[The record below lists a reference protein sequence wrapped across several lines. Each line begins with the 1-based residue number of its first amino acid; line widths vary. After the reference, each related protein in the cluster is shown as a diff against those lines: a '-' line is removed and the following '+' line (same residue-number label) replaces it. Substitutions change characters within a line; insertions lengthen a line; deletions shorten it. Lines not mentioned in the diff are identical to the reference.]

1 MYDNFNTRVVLTT
14 AVFAAVAALLVGPAS
29 AHVMDVEGGGGNG
42 TSVTAQPV
50 QPGTIPYLS
59 HGVGVDQSQFAGQP
73 DSTAALR
80 VDTLDPA
87 IATAIATRE
96 AVRANEQSERRQVAA
111 GNDLDPA
118 IRTAIAAEASAK
130 QAAQSSA
137 TSGPIPYLSHGIGVD
152 ESLWGGQVSLGLTG
166 DSPITRVVGQEPAGL
181 TGDSPRTRGQ
191 VFQDNATFTSNGDAD
206 VNWTWVGFGAG
217 MAALL
222 AAAMGALYLSARHR
236 DRVAL
241 P

>member
-1 MYDNFNTRVVLTT
+1 MNNMTTMRMLLST
-14 AVFAAVAALLVGPAS
+14 AVLAAVAAVLAGGANAML
-29 AHVMDVEGGGGNG
+29 MDVEGGSGGE
-42 TSVTAQPV
+42 A
-50 QPGTIPYLS
+50 
-59 HGVGVDQSQFAGQP
+59 QFATP
-73 DSTAALR
+73 LHAALANR
-80 VDTLDPA
+80 AATPAAVDNT
-87 IATAIATRE
+87 
-96 AVRANEQSERRQVAA
+96 
-111 GNDLDPA
+111 LDPA
-118 IRTAIAAEASAK
+118 IRTAIAARESDRNVQ
-130 QAAQSSA
+130 QALAEK
-137 TSGPIPYLSHGIGVD
+137 GPIPYFSHGATAVTPQPDPLAEKGPIPYFSHGIGAD
-152 ESLWGGQVSLGLTG
+152 RSLWGGQVSLGLTG

-191 VFQDNATFTSNGDAD
+191 VFQANATFASSSDSD

>member
-1 MYDNFNTRVVLTT
+1 MDDNFNTRMILTT
-14 AVFAAVAALLVGPAS
+14 AVVAAVAALLAGPA
-29 AHVMDVEGGGGNG
+29 AA
-42 TSVTAQPV
+42 SVTDGDGVSGRDTVTVAAQ
-50 QPGTIPYLS
+50 QQIEPGT
-59 HGVGVDQSQFAGQP
+59 
-73 DSTAALR
+73 
-80 VDTLDPA
+80 
-87 IATAIATRE
+87 
-96 AVRANEQSERRQVAA
+96 
-111 GNDLDPA
+111 
-118 IRTAIAAEASAK
+118 
-130 QAAQSSA
+130 
-137 TSGPIPYLSHGIGVD
+137 IPYLSHGIGVD
-152 ESLWGGQVSLGLTG
+152 QSQFSGTVDELDPAIRTALAAEASAQQAAQSSASPGLIPYLSHEIFVDQSLWGGQVSLGLTG

-191 VFQDNATFTSNGDAD
+191 VFQANTTLASNSDSD

>member
-1 MYDNFNTRVVLTT
+1 MNDNFNTRMILTT

-29 AHVMDVEGGGGNG
+29 AKVMDGGGGSG
-42 TSVTAQPV
+42 TSVTAQPAV

-59 HGVGVDQSQFAGQP
+59 HGIGVDQSQFSG
-73 DSTAALR
+73 T
-80 VDTLDPA
+80 VDA
-87 IATAIATRE
+87 
-96 AVRANEQSERRQVAA
+96 
-111 GNDLDPA
+111 LDPA
-118 IRTAIAAEASAK
+118 IRTAIAAEAAAKAKAQASA
-130 QAAQSSA
+130 AP
-137 TSGPIPYLSHGIGVD
+137 GMIPYLSHGIGVD
-152 ESLWGGQVSLGLTG
+152 QSLFQGEQQQSLGLTG

-191 VFQDNATFTSNGDAD
+191 VFQANATFASNGDTD

-222 AAAMGALYLSARHR
+222 AAAMGALYLSARNR

>member
-1 MYDNFNTRVVLTT
+1 MNDNFNTRMILTT

-29 AHVMDVEGGGGNG
+29 AYVMDVEGGGGSG
-42 TSVTAQPV
+42 TSVTGQPAV

-59 HGVGVDQSQFAGQP
+59 HGIGVDQSQFSG
-73 DSTAALR
+73 T
-80 VDTLDPA
+80 VD
-87 IATAIATRE
+87 E
-96 AVRANEQSERRQVAA
+96 
-111 GNDLDPA
+111 LDPA
-118 IRTAIAAEASAK
+118 IRTAIAAEAAAKANAQASA
-130 QAAQSSA
+130 APGA
-137 TSGPIPYLSHGIGVD
+137 IPYLSHGIGVD
-152 ESLWGGQVSLGLTG
+152 QSLFQGEQQQSLGLTG

-191 VFQDNATFTSNGDAD
+191 VFQAHGFETNSTFASNGDSE

-222 AAAMGALYLSARHR
+222 AAAMGALYLSARNR

>member
-1 MYDNFNTRVVLTT
+1 MNDNFNTRMALTT

-29 AHVMDVEGGGGNG
+29 AYVMDVEGGGGNG
-42 TSVTAQPV
+42 TSVTTQPTV
-50 QPGTIPYLS
+50 
-59 HGVGVDQSQFAGQP
+59 
-73 DSTAALR
+73 
-80 VDTLDPA
+80 
-87 IATAIATRE
+87 
-96 AVRANEQSERRQVAA
+96 
-111 GNDLDPA
+111 LDPA

-137 TSGPIPYLSHGIGVD
+137 TSAPIPYLSHGIGVD
-152 ESLWGGQVSLGLTG
+152 QSLFQGEQQQSLGLTG

-191 VFQDNATFTSNGDAD
+191 VFQANDTFASSDDTD

>member
-1 MYDNFNTRVVLTT
+1 MNDNFNTRMILTT

-29 AHVMDVEGGGGNG
+29 AHVMDIEGGG
-42 TSVTAQPV
+42 
-50 QPGTIPYLS
+50 
-59 HGVGVDQSQFAGQP
+59 VDESQSSGQP
-73 DSTAALR
+73 SVELSGDTALK
-80 VDTLDPA
+80 VD
-87 IATAIATRE
+87 R
-96 AVRANEQSERRQVAA
+96 AVAAANEAYDTYR
-111 GNDLDPA
+111 DK
-118 IRTAIAAEASAK
+118 TAIAAEASAK

-152 ESLWGGQVSLGLTG
+152 QSLFQGEQQQSLGLTG

-191 VFQDNATFTSNGDAD
+191 VFQANSTFASSGDTD

-217 MAALL
+217 MSALL

>member
-1 MYDNFNTRVVLTT
+1 MNDNFNTRMVLTT

-29 AHVMDVEGGGGNG
+29 AHVMDVEGGGGNA
-42 TSVTAQPV
+42 TSGTAQPTV

-87 IATAIATRE
+87 IATAIA
-96 AVRANEQSERRQVAA
+96 
-111 GNDLDPA
+111 
-118 IRTAIAAEASAK
+118 AEASAK

-152 ESLWGGQVSLGLTG
+152 QSLFQGEQQQSLGLTG

-191 VFQDNATFTSNGDAD
+191 VFQANDTFATSGDTD

>member
-1 MYDNFNTRVVLTT
+1 MNDNFHTRMLLTT
-14 AVFAAVAALLVGPAS
+14 AVFAAVAALVVGPAS
-29 AHVMDVEGGGGNG
+29 AYVMDVEGGGASGA
-42 TSVTAQPV
+42 SVTMQPPF

-59 HGVGVDQSQFAGQP
+59 HGIGVDQSQFSG
-73 DSTAALR
+73 T
-80 VDTLDPA
+80 V
-87 IATAIATRE
+87 
-96 AVRANEQSERRQVAA
+96 EQ
-111 GNDLDPA
+111 LDPA
-118 IRTAIAAEASAK
+118 IRTAIAAEASAQ

-137 TSGPIPYLSHGIGVD
+137 TPGLIPYLSHGIGVD
-152 ESLWGGQVSLGLTG
+152 QSLFQGEQQQSLGLTG
-166 DSPITRVVGQEPAGL
+166 DSPITRVVGQEPART
-181 TGDSPRTRGQ
+181 TGDFVLRRSGSGTTRSQIYRADGASLDTRTE
-191 VFQDNATFTSNGDAD
+191 